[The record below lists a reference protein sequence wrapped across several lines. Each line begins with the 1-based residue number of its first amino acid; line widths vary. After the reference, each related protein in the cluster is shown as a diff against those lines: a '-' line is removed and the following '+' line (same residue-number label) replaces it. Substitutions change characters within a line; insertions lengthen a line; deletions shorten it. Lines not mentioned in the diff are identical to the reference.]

1 MLFWAKPKKG
11 RPISKIT
18 DRTAIQQTSPL
29 RQKSKIPKHTKSL
42 CFAKPT
48 PIATMMMMM
57 MMSILIRDSFWPE
70 PGASAARRL
79 SMGMAGGARDPPP
92 EAVGG
97 APSHA
102 HRQPSSG
109 GGARRRPEGPR
120 DMGAFRSVG
129 RPDTHFTKAY

>member
-1 MLFWAKPKKG
+1 
-11 RPISKIT
+11 
-18 DRTAIQQTSPL
+18 
-29 RQKSKIPKHTKSL
+29 
-42 CFAKPT
+42 
-48 PIATMMMMM
+48 M

-120 DMGAFRSVG
+120 DMGALRPVGRSAGHTFHESILIGNLRRLHHAGWVGGIDSRAVAEAPGGGQKDRVTWERYGRSVG